1 MNENVNVMPALFDKT
16 KTIGTLREKSLH
28 AALKQHYAKPG
39 DEIEAKLEG
48 YSIDIKH
55 GAGKRMRLIEIQ
67 TRSFSSIKPKL
78 MKLLTRYKITLVH
91 PIAQEK
97 WIVRYDTDGVLLS
110 RRRSPKRG
118 CVEDVFKELLRLPEL
133 ALHPNLH
140 VEVVLTREEEIQHTD
155 GKGSWRRKGH
165 SIYDR
170 KLIEI
175 VRVQPFVKAS
185 DWLKLVPTALPTPFT
200 NQDLAKAL
208 GKQGVVAQ
216 RMTYCLKRMGLLDV
230 LGKRGRTN
238 LFGIPTKI
246 NAWQTQSK

>member
-1 MNENVNVMPALFDKT
+1 MPIHP

-28 AALKQHYAKPG
+28 AALKQHYAKPS
-39 DEIEAKLEG
+39 DEIEAKFEG
-48 YSIDIKH
+48 YSIDIKR
-55 GAGKRMRLIEIQ
+55 GAGKRTRLIEIQ

-78 MKLLTRYKITLVH
+78 VKLLPRYKITLVH

-133 ALHPNLH
+133 VLHKNLR
-140 VEVVLTREEEIQHTD
+140 VEVVLTHEEEIQRTD

-165 SIYDR
+165 SIFDR

-175 VRVQPFVKAS
+175 VRVQPFTSAK
-185 DWLKLVPTALPTPFT
+185 DWMQLLPNTLATPFT
-200 NQDLAKAL
+200 NQALAKAL
-208 GKQGVVAQ
+208 GKPSVVAQ
-216 RMTYCLKRMGLLDV
+216 RMTYCLRRMGLLEV
-230 LGKRGRTN
+230 MGKSGRAM

-246 NAWQTQSK
+246 TAWRTQSK